1 MRRDRLIERAPSL
14 IIACDVDSL
23 TRLDLIAEAAAR
35 TPNIGGLKV
44 GLSLVCRYGMDR
56 VAGRIRER
64 TSVRIIY
71 DQQKAGTDIPDL
83 AKELVAIVAPID
95 AVIIFPMAGPETQR
109 AYTSALQDAGKT
121 VLVGATM
128 THARYLE
135 SDGGYIAASAP
146 RRILELATSMNVRDF
161 VVPSTKPEAIVEHR
175 KVIEEVL
182 AEGDY
187 DLYSPGLVAQGGAV
201 SELRN
206 AAGPRWHAIV
216 GRAVYASSDPAAA
229 MADLSQNM

>member
-1 MRRDRLIERAPSL
+1 MAKDRLIERAPSL
-14 IIACDVDSL
+14 IVACDVDSL
-23 TRLDLIAEAAAR
+23 ARLDVIAEAAAHI
-35 TPNIGGLKV
+35 PIVSGLKI
-44 GLSLVCRYGMDR
+44 GMSLVCRFGMDQ

-83 AKELVAIVAPID
+83 AKELVAITTPVD

-109 AYTSALQDAGKT
+109 AYTGALQDAGKT
-121 VLVGATM
+121 VLIGGTM
-128 THARYLE
+128 THAQYVE
-135 SDGGYIAASAP
+135 SDGGYISTTAS
-146 RRILELATSMNVRDF
+146 RRILELATSMGVRDF
-161 VVPSTKPEAIVEHR
+161 VVPSTKPEAIIEHR

-182 AEGDY
+182 AEGAY

-201 SELRN
+201 SELRK

-216 GRAVYASSDPAAA
+216 GRAIYAASNPAAA
-229 MADLSQNM
+229 MAQLSRTL